1 MQCRK
6 TNPYMCGV
14 LERHYYKPEWKTGAG
29 TNGYL
34 YGKTNLD
41 PTLYHNKSKFGN
53 QKKKLKPRLLKKC
66 SMNFGL

>member
-53 QKKKLKPRLLKKC
+53 QKK
-66 SMNFGL
+66 NWNQGY